1 MNLESS
7 HELSAI
13 TRAKRILGVDRLV
26 LQIHDASFPSDP
38 EEDIGRGSPYSI
50 GAERLFRFAARLG
63 FDAVQLGPQGMTWH
77 GNPSPY
83 DGCLFSRNPM
93 NLPLARLADRG
104 RLRHSTLRALQS
116 GRPTDSF
123 GRTPYQWLFESYR
136 RVAQEIAALAGPR
149 EREAARRYMAQHE
162 SWVVPD
168 ALYAVLCAEHGAGWW
183 GDWNRTSNGRFDQ
196 CLFNPAAGQ
205 EDAVAERLA
214 GLRVRYSKAI
224 EDHALIQ
231 YLLDAEHLALRQR
244 LSPLGLALWGD
255 LQIGPSQHDAW
266 AWQRIFLEG
275 YRMGAPPSRTN
286 REGQPWGYRVPDP
299 AQYGTPETPGPALAF
314 VKDRLDR
321 MLREFDGLRVDH
333 PHGWIDPW
341 VYFSDDESPL
351 HAVQTGARLFSSP
364 DEADHPGL
372 RRFAIAR
379 PGQIN
384 RTLQRHADNRVF
396 ELDDNQV
403 TQYGLLMDTVMEQM
417 ATRCVAPGALA
428 CEVLSTQPYP
438 VGRVLERHGLG
449 RFRVVQ
455 KANLDDPADVYRLEN
470 AMPEDWV
477 MLGTHDTPP
486 IWALARS
493 WSEGSQGL
501 HWARHLAPMLA
512 PEQEHDAF
520 ITRTARDPGTLV
532 HAIFSAT
539 LASRARHV
547 LVFFAD
553 LFGIT
558 QRYNEPGV
566 VDDANWSLRLPSG
579 FEDYYEERRRL
590 GQALDIGRCLAG
602 AVRVRET
609 QRTE

>member
-1 MNLESS
+1 ML
-7 HELSAI
+7 H
-13 TRAKRILGVDRLV
+13 RID
-26 LQIHDASFPSDP
+26 F
-38 EEDIGRGSPYSI
+38 RGDSR
-50 GAERLFRFAARLG
+50 RLF
-63 FDAVQLGPQGMTWH
+63 
-77 GNPSPY
+77 
-83 DGCLFSRNPM
+83 
-93 NLPLARLADRG
+93 
-104 RLRHSTLRALQS
+104 LRASRS
-116 GRPTDSF
+116 G
-123 GRTPYQWLFESYR
+123 
-136 RVAQEIAALAGPR
+136 
-149 EREAARRYMAQHE
+149 
-162 SWVVPD
+162 
-168 ALYAVLCAEHGAGWW
+168 
-183 GDWNRTSNGRFDQ
+183 
-196 CLFNPAAGQ
+196 
-205 EDAVAERLA
+205 
-214 GLRVRYSKAI
+214 
-224 EDHALIQ
+224 
-231 YLLDAEHLALRQR
+231 
-244 LSPLGLALWGD
+244 
-255 LQIGPSQHDAW
+255 
-266 AWQRIFLEG
+266 
-275 YRMGAPPSRTN
+275 
-286 REGQPWGYRVPDP
+286 
-299 AQYGTPETPGPALAF
+299 
-314 VKDRLDR
+314 
-321 MLREFDGLRVDH
+321 
-333 PHGWIDPW
+333 
-341 VYFSDDESPL
+341 
-351 HAVQTGARLFSSP
+351 
-364 DEADHPGL
+364 
-372 RRFAIAR
+372 
-379 PGQIN
+379 
-384 RTLQRHADNRVF
+384 
-396 ELDDNQV
+396 
-403 TQYGLLMDTVMEQM
+403 
-417 ATRCVAPGALA
+417 VAPGALA

-520 ITRTARDPGTLV
+520 ITWTARDPGTLV
-532 HAIFSAT
+532 HAIFTAT